1 MSSIR
6 KLNLNYLTP
15 KNKDLINPF
24 GIQNKLEN
32 PFKITPN
39 TSPYD
44 FKYFCHPRK
53 RNLFS
58 KGEPTI
64 GKEPNVESNF
74 KPVSKEANYF
84 TRNIPYIKNK
94 DIKIFRRYEY
104 DNYDYKVD
112 RTKQYDMKKINPIQP
127 KHSTLYKT
135 TVFRGNKFIIDSK
148 KYEEKKSPVNLLEE
162 YMLQLEEENKAKYD
176 TPSVNNKM
184 QKRKPYVAGDSLYKE
199 LTLKKNELLS
209 QFSNRNTKDI
219 IYQNKNKVNKEAL
232 NGYEG
237 KLIKS
242 KMDNIPITFPTTYI
256 YNKKYRSISERERY
270 EKMTDTFLK
279 LKHLSFI
286 DQNNRFQNQYIK
298 DFTKRYGFN
307 ALSDEQIFNFSRF
320 LLNEPFPIDVNKS
333 MKENVNLALSFSD
346 KNISNYKSLNNKSNI
361 ISDRTYRSSS
371 TGKSTIDAN
380 KPKLKNLLSDMEK
393 QSKLYRTKNEKDTET
408 IYKELTNE
416 LDSIKNQRDINKNIE
431 IPLPYQKFNDS
442 LLITQ
447 KEISNNNSDK
457 NIDLRLGRKDFE
469 SEIFNKTTPI
479 KSKNKLVDMNKRLYY
494 NWIEKQNG
502 YDLNQ
507 IEKNKKMTEYIVRER
522 TKRKIIMDN
531 LKKQYQNDLK

>member
-1 MSSIR
+1 
-6 KLNLNYLTP
+6 
-15 KNKDLINPF
+15 
-24 GIQNKLEN
+24 
-32 PFKITPN
+32 
-39 TSPYD
+39 
-44 FKYFCHPRK
+44 
-53 RNLFS
+53 
-58 KGEPTI
+58 
-64 GKEPNVESNF
+64 
-74 KPVSKEANYF
+74 
-84 TRNIPYIKNK
+84 
-94 DIKIFRRYEY
+94 
-104 DNYDYKVD
+104 
-112 RTKQYDMKKINPIQP
+112 
-127 KHSTLYKT
+127 
-135 TVFRGNKFIIDSK
+135 
-148 KYEEKKSPVNLLEE
+148 
-162 YMLQLEEENKAKYD
+162 
-176 TPSVNNKM
+176 
-184 QKRKPYVAGDSLYKE
+184 
-199 LTLKKNELLS
+199 
-209 QFSNRNTKDI
+209 
-219 IYQNKNKVNKEAL
+219 
-232 NGYEG
+232 
-237 KLIKS
+237 
-242 KMDNIPITFPTTYI
+242 
-256 YNKKYRSISERERY
+256 
-270 EKMTDTFLK
+270 
-279 LKHLSFI
+279 
-286 DQNNRFQNQYIK
+286 
-298 DFTKRYGFN
+298 
-307 ALSDEQIFNFSRF
+307 
-320 LLNEPFPIDVNKS
+320 
-333 MKENVNLALSFSD
+333 MKENVNLALSFFD

-361 ISDRTYRSSS
+361 ISDRTFRSSS

-393 QSKLYRTKNEKDTET
+393 QSKLYRTKNEKDTDT